1 MVYMAYNFDIV
12 SVASPSNTLNDTY
25 EDYIHNYDSNNYDS
39 AITPGWEY
47 AWCPDDATG
56 SINPIGWEYDLYN
69 NVLNNIDKHKASNN
83 NIQHYK
89 AIKIQRAWKKYITK
103 KKSLPSTKN
112 FNTYYIEHNLVP
124 AFQENLITDTQFWNT
139 INEFTNSL
147 DMANISAL
155 EKLRLYKK
163 LNEIR
168 FNIHPYE
175 YSIVSDHT
183 LKSAQ
188 ERFLKF

>member
-1 MVYMAYNFDIV
+1 MAYNFDID
-12 SVASPSNTLNDTY
+12 SVATPSDPY
-25 EDYIHNYDSNNYDS
+25 EDYTHHTEYNS

-47 AWCPDDATG
+47 AWCPDNSTG
-56 SINPIGWEYDLYN
+56 SINPTGWEYDLCT
-69 NVLNNIDKHKASNN
+69 NVLNNVYKHKTSNHM
-83 NIQHYK
+83 IQHYK

-103 KKSLPSTKN
+103 RKSTSNINNTKN
-112 FNTYYIEHNLVP
+112 FNTDYIEKNVVP
-124 AFQENLITDTQFWNT
+124 AFQENLITDKQFWNT

-147 DMANISAL
+147 DMSTISSL

-163 LNEIR
+163 LNDIR
-168 FNIHPYE
+168 FFIHPYE

-188 ERFLKF
+188 EKFLKF